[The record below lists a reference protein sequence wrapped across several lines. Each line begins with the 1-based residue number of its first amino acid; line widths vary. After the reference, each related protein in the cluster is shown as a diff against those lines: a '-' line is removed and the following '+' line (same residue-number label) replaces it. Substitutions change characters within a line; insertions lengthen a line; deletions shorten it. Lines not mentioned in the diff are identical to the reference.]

1 MGLTTHL
8 NELNTHL
15 QGENQLI
22 YAMFQTI
29 TEFNLTLKQWQAQV
43 MANNFMHFDTLAKH
57 SSVNSERPEAVLSI
71 LVKEF
76 KNTFQNC

>member
-1 MGLTTHL
+1 
-8 NELNTHL
+8 
-15 QGENQLI
+15 
-22 YAMFQTI
+22 MFQTI

-43 MANNFMHFDTLAKH
+43 MANNFMHFDTLAKYCT
-57 SSVNSERPEAVLSI
+57 VDSEKYAAMFSI